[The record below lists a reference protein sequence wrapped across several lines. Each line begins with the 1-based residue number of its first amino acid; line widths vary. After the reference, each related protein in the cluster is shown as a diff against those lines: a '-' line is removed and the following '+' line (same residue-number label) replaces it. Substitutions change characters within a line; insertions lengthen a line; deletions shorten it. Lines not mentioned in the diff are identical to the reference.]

1 MLRAIVTVCTDL
13 KHFFN
18 KVLQH
23 DNLRLIQTDTEFEA
37 KFTKGSNPQM
47 ELLFEG
53 TDSIVEKGI
62 GMIRQMTFDYVFSTP
77 LIYNVTSVAR
87 NSLGKKT
94 ITNLRVEVIRSV
106 KGFSAEMKSSL
117 INSYSNMTFIIRL
130 DNSNRIPMGTIQ
142 LFMDFG
148 DGSLL
153 NMTVNDKYNA
163 SLSSEGYPVLHYY
176 TTQGNRDVVMKFK
189 AELSQQEIQLT
200 AKIWD
205 DITLVK
211 LNSDWAVKVDEII
224 AFNFINARSSGFE
237 YNITYGDGGQVG
249 NAQNVLYNE
258 FNEATKYHSYN
269 KTGIYQVK
277 LNASNPYYNIVYQ
290 YRMVVQY
297 PIPALQISPQPP
309 YMIPIPNGIIIVT
322 INMVADNETPTN
334 VTCLFK
340 YEESHPGVNETI
352 RFEYGIPIIRQYT
365 YTTGGKKNV
374 NITCVNFVSSNILLT
389 VIDAQPVVLDDYT
402 FEYPHIV
409 PANMTSDSEYI
420 PVVVNIIVH
429 LFECV
434 RFSPNVSFLWDF
446 RDGTSKNMTGG
457 KHHNHEYIR
466 RGHYNITVKIEDGH
480 TSVTKILPI
489 KIGAVDFK
497 LDIYVG
503 YVDNSK
509 FKYTISGIGIYG
521 TYTLVVSAKETEN
534 YTQTGVSD
542 VYVHEHTYSYYIKQ
556 YRPNI
561 IAQNA
566 NFTEILYFD
575 IIKVDYNLTILKIVM
590 TEKTRFP
597 PGEVIVRVFLE
608 DSKSTPLPF
617 VTCYYD
623 MGDYIDYKTYQKK
636 QNITFQEPLIFH
648 YNYKVL
654 GNLTATVKCVN
665 NYDTFINQTI
675 VESYNECF
683 TVNGI
688 FDRQY
693 SNKSHPMM
701 VYTSSDFDLA
711 SRMAVYCNNV
721 QIGFNWEIYTFDDQN
736 DTHLYDYTPVV
747 SPRGI
752 FRFGKGS
759 MPENVYRVALN
770 VSLLGKTWIWE
781 PTHIQFVKP
790 PPYAYIEGGNE
801 RYAKIW
807 KKNLTVDAL
816 TGSYDVSFG
825 YGGNENL
832 SFVWSCKL

>member
-1 MLRAIVTVCTDL
+1 
-13 KHFFN
+13 
-18 KVLQH
+18 
-23 DNLRLIQTDTEFEA
+23 
-37 KFTKGSNPQM
+37 M
-47 ELLFEG
+47 ELLFGG
-53 TDSIVEKGI
+53 TDSIVEKGF
-62 GMIRQMTFDYVFSTP
+62 GEIRQMTFNYVFSTP

-87 NSLGKKT
+87 NSLGKKSSY
-94 ITNLRVEVIRSV
+94 NLLVEVIRSV
-106 KGFSAEMKSSL
+106 KGFSVEMKSSL
-117 INSYSNMTFIIRL
+117 IYSYSNMTFIIRL
-130 DNSNRIPMGTIQ
+130 DSSNRLPMGTMQ
-142 LFMDFG
+142 LFIDFG

-153 NMTVNDKYNA
+153 NMTVNDKYDA
-163 SLSSEGYPVLHYY
+163 FLSSEGYPVLHYY
-176 TTQGNRDVVMKFK
+176 TTQGNKDVVMQFI
-189 AELSQQEIQLT
+189 AELSQQDIQLT

-224 AFNFINARSSGFE
+224 LFDFVNARSSGFE
-237 YNITYGDGGQVG
+237 YNITYGDGGKVG
-249 NAQNVLYNE
+249 NAQNVLYNK

-269 KTGIYQVK
+269 KPGIYQVK
-277 LNASNPYYNIVYQ
+277 LNASNPYYNIVYH
-290 YRMVVQY
+290 YSMVVQY
-297 PIPALQISPQPP
+297 PIPALQINPLPP
-309 YMIPIPNGIIIVT
+309 YMIPIPTGIINFT
-322 INMVADNETPTN
+322 INMVTDNETPTN
-334 VTCLFK
+334 VTCLFR
-340 YEESHPGVNETI
+340 YEESNPGVNETI
-352 RFEYGIPIIRQYT
+352 VFEYGIPIIRQYT
-365 YTTGGKKNV
+365 YSTGGKKNV
-374 NITCVNFVSSNILLT
+374 NVTCVNFVSSNILLT

-409 PANMTSDSEYI
+409 PANMTSDSVYI
-420 PVVVNIIVH
+420 PVVVNFTVH

-446 RDGTSKNMTGG
+446 KDGTSKDMTDG
-457 KHHNHEYIR
+457 KHHSHEYIR
-466 RGHYNITVKIEDGH
+466 RGHYNITVKIDDGD
-480 TSVTKILPI
+480 TSVTKIIPI

-497 LDIYVG
+497 LDSYVG
-503 YVDNSK
+503 YVAKSK
-509 FKYTISGIGIYG
+509 FKYTISGIGISG
-521 TYTLVVSAKETEN
+521 TYTLVLSAKETIHH
-534 YTQTGVSD
+534 TQLDVSD
-542 VYVHEHTYSYYIKQ
+542 VYVHEHTYLYYIKQ

-575 IIKVDYNLTILKIVM
+575 IIKIDYNLTILRIAM
-590 TEKTRFP
+590 TLKTRFP
-597 PGEVIVRVFLE
+597 PGEVIVRVYLE

-623 MGDYIDYKTYQKK
+623 MGDYIDYQIYQKK
-636 QNITFQEPLIFH
+636 QNITFDEPLIFH

-654 GNLTATVKCVN
+654 GNLTATVKCIN
-665 NYDTFINQTI
+665 NYDTFINQTV

-711 SRMAVYCNNV
+711 SRMAVYCNN
-721 QIGFNWEIYTFDDQN
+721 IEIEFNWEIYIFDDQN
-736 DTHLYDYTPVV
+736 ETHLYDYTPVV

-801 RYAKIW
+801 RYAKIL
-807 KKNLTVDAL
+807 KKNLTLDAL